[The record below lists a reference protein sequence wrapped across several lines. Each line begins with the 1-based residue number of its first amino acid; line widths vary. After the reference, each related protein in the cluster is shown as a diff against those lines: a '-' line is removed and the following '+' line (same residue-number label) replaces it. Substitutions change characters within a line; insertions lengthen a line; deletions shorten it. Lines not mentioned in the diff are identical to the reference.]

1 MLVTFSLIFVVD
13 TKIVFGYK
21 FGSPLRKELSI
32 KLFPKISA
40 PDITGQRDSNITL
53 HSSLSPFLLLMM

>member
-1 MLVTFSLIFVVD
+1 MLVTFLLIFVVD

-40 PDITGQRDSNITL
+40 PDIPDREIQILRCILPCL
-53 HSSLSPFLLLMM
+53 HFYC

>member
-40 PDITGQRDSNITL
+40 PDIPDREIQILLCILPCL
-53 HSSLSPFLLLMM
+53 HFYC